1 MAEPL
6 LIIGSYLSPY
16 VRKVLVLLELKG
28 IAYRIDPIVPFFGDE
43 AFERL
48 SPLRQIPVLV
58 DGDFVLNDSSVICQ
72 YLEERYPQPSLYPV
86 DIGQR
91 AQARWLEEYADS
103 RLGQVIIWQLFHQ
116 LVINRGIW
124 QREPDQAI
132 LQRTYDED
140 LPSICNYLE
149 GRIPP
154 SGWLCG
160 ELSIADVAVACL
172 FRNAQLARY
181 QVDGERW
188 PRLARLLA
196 DAFALPAFQHLARF
210 EKATAQTPV
219 LSLIHI

>member
-116 LVINRGIW
+116 LVI
-124 QREPDQAI
+124 
-132 LQRTYDED
+132 
-140 LPSICNYLE
+140 
-149 GRIPP
+149 
-154 SGWLCG
+154 
-160 ELSIADVAVACL
+160 
-172 FRNAQLARY
+172 
-181 QVDGERW
+181 
-188 PRLARLLA
+188 
-196 DAFALPAFQHLARF
+196 
-210 EKATAQTPV
+210 
-219 LSLIHI
+219 

>member
-1 MAEPL
+1 
-6 LIIGSYLSPY
+6 
-16 VRKVLVLLELKG
+16 
-28 IAYRIDPIVPFFGDE
+28 
-43 AFERL
+43 
-48 SPLRQIPVLV
+48 
-58 DGDFVLNDSSVICQ
+58 
-72 YLEERYPQPSLYPV
+72 
-86 DIGQR
+86 
-91 AQARWLEEYADS
+91 LEEYADS

-149 GRIPP
+149 GRVPP

-219 LSLIHI
+219 AEQRQALREAGAPLSATSHARERPVRGPMSR